1 MPRTWGLALAPHR
14 PSPEGDLA
22 VLVATQRF
30 FANPNSLPSM
40 PEVAMQLM
48 KSFNN
53 DNIGLADL
61 AQIVG
66 KDPALAAKVLRL
78 ANSARY
84 RPAHD
89 IGTLR
94 DAAAVLGMDTLR
106 NLALSACLSGAFPPV
121 RGLDRGRFWRHS
133 MATAAY
139 AQLLSKWMQLDTE
152 AAYLAGLMLR
162 TGQILMA
169 QAEPDLVADE
179 ESLVDVAGCRV
190 SLEISRFGCTHGD
203 VTAELAQRWHFPA
216 TLVEAFAQASEPMAA
231 HPFSLQGAVL
241 RMAEV
246 LADAHDMETSGREA
260 LEEAEPELLAHLHI
274 DMDWLETRLTEAGDV
289 LEGMTSLVSH

>member
-1 MPRTWGLALAPHR
+1 M
-14 PSPEGDLA
+14 
-22 VLVATQRF
+22 LVATQRF
-30 FANPNSLPSM
+30 FSNPNSLPSM
-40 PEVAMQLM
+40 PEVAAQLM
-48 KSFNN
+48 QSFDD
-53 DNIGLADL
+53 DNMGLSDL

-84 RPAHD
+84 RPAAD
-89 IGTLR
+89 IGSLR
-94 DAAAVLGMDTLR
+94 DAAAVLGMDTMR

-139 AQLLSKWMQLDTE
+139 AQLLSKWLQVDSE
-152 AAYLAGLMLR
+152 SSYLAGLMLR

-169 QAEPDLVADE
+169 QTEPDLVADE
-179 ESLVDVAGCRV
+179 EALVDVAGCRV
-190 SLEISRFGCTHGD
+190 ELEISRFGCTHGD
-203 VTAELAQRWHFPA
+203 VTAELAQRWRFPA
-216 TLVEAFAQASEPMAA
+216 SMVEAFAQASEPMSA

-246 LADAHDMETSGREA
+246 LADAHDLELSGREA
-260 LEEAEPELLAHLHI
+260 LEAAEPELLAHLHL
-274 DMDWLETRLTEAGDV
+274 DMDWLEQRLTEAGDV
-289 LEGMTSLVSH
+289 LDGVGGLFSH